1 MLKRT
6 VNSLSWPRLAGIAS
20 GVFGASLAGASAA
33 QFLAADSFRGQGLP
47 GSVASVCG
55 CLFLF
60 LAFPL
65 YAGRDWAR
73 RALLVTTYCVLAAVA
88 ISFSLMV
95 VQQAWSPP
103 PSHPTLRLLIGLC
116 ALVAILTPPAFVL
129 VVLHHPDVRRAFQAQ
144 DASNQAMERTADR
157 PTPHF

>member
-1 MLKRT
+1 MLTR
-6 VNSLSWPRLAGIAS
+6 NRSSLSWPQLTGIAS
-20 GVFGASLAGASAA
+20 GVFGVSIAGASAA
-33 QFLAADSFRGQGLP
+33 QFWAADSFRGQGLP
-47 GSVASVCG
+47 SSVAAVSG

-73 RALLVTTYCVLAAVA
+73 RVCLVTTYCVLAAIA
-88 ISFSLMV
+88 LSFSLMV
-95 VQQAWSPP
+95 VQQAWSPSA
-103 PSHPTLRLLIGLC
+103 SHPTLGVLIGLS

-129 VVLHHPDVRRAFQAQ
+129 VVLHHRDVRRAFQAQ

-157 PTPHF
+157 S